1 MDDLK
6 TEEKIDFKWP
16 MENEDNLQEMEKNL
30 ENVNIQVGK
39 TYHIYTYFL
48 IYISGLPFLKKFQTI
63 FN

>member
-39 TYHIYTYFL
+39 TYHI
-48 IYISGLPFLKKFQTI
+48 
-63 FN
+63 